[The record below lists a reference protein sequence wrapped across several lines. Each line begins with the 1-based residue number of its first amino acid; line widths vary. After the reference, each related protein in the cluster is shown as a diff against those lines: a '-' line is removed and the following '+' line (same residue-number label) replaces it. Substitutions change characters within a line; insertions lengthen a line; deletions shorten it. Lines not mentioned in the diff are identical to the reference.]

1 MKFNLKNFESAV
13 EVSRLANIQYFEFT
27 NEYHTVMH
35 NHDFRELVYVDCGTI
50 IVESENF
57 LGKISNNELIIHRPD
72 EMHTLYC
79 TGDISPNV
87 IIIGFES
94 KCDKLDDFSSRS
106 ITLSPACQNTLA
118 EIIKEGIK
126 VFMPPYDVP
135 YTTDMKKRESFQ
147 FGADQMIKLKLEMLL
162 IELIRSSEL
171 PVKQNRI
178 PTVVQKS
185 GEVYE
190 YINENYRANI
200 KLSDLCFLF
209 GTNKTTLCNSFKTA
223 YGDSIV
229 NYINKLRIKEAK
241 RLMRNG
247 NESLTEIAEKTGF
260 SSLHY
265 FSRCFKKIENK
276 SPTDYIKSVKA
287 KLNI

>member
-1 MKFNLKNFESAV
+1 MQFNLKNFESAV
-13 EVSRLANIQYFEFT
+13 DVSRLANIQYFEFT

-50 IVESENF
+50 IAESESF
-57 LGKISNNELIIHRPD
+57 LGKINKNEMIIHRSG

-94 KCDKLDDFSSRS
+94 GCDKLDAFSSQS
-106 ITLSPACQNTLA
+106 IMLSQECQNILA

-135 YTTDMKKRESFQ
+135 YTTDMQKRDSFQ

-162 IELIRSSEL
+162 IELIRASEL
-171 PVKQNRI
+171 PAK
-178 PTVVQKS
+178 KS
-185 GEVYE
+185 QLSSVDRKSNEIYT
-190 YINENYRANI
+190 YINENYHANI

-209 GTNKTTLCNSFKTA
+209 GTNKTTLCNSFKDA

-241 RLMRNG
+241 QLMRSG

-265 FSRCFKKIENK
+265 FSRCFKKMENK
-276 SPTDYIKSVKA
+276 SPSDYIKSVKA